1 MLLENLIT
9 LRKPKWKSNET
20 WIMLVYISISH
31 STTLNNKNLRKG
43 VGKTKQSK
51 KNERNPNQIKIKTA
65 SDNERN
71 YFFCNNWK
79 KREWEKH
86 FVKN

>member
-1 MLLENLIT
+1 
-9 LRKPKWKSNET
+9 
-20 WIMLVYISISH
+20 MLVYISISH

-71 YFFCNNWK
+71 YFFCNN
-79 KREWEKH
+79 
-86 FVKN
+86 